1 MSLEKNTPQPINPS
15 ESEEKET
22 ISKAYRS
29 PQLIE
34 YGSIQQLTNAVG
46 NMGMMDGGMVMGANK
61 S

>member
-1 MSLEKNTPQPINPS
+1 MNTETNSLLSKGN
-15 ESEEKET
+15 ET
-22 ISKAYRS
+22 SRVYSS

-46 NMGMMDGGMVMGANK
+46 TSGMMDGGASGMNK